1 MSHLPAIKKAAAQAT
16 ELRRQLHRIPE
27 LQYQEHQTASFIRQ
41 RLDELKIPYLAG
53 VSQAPTATIATIGN
67 PAKPCIALRADIDAL
82 PIEEQTGAAWA
93 STHRHVMH
101 ACGHDG
107 HSAALLGAAEV
118 LKQLENNLNVC
129 VKLIFQPAEEG
140 GGGGRVLVQQGVL
153 DGRLGPKVEAIFGLH
168 GWPILPIGTVSTRA
182 GALLAAM
189 DKIQITM
196 RGRGGHAAFP
206 HLTHDPIVASA
217 MAIQGLQGIVSRQTD
232 PTDSLVISIAQ
243 IQAGTAHNIIPDECT
258 FTGTVRTVDRDL
270 RRAVPGMIRQR
281 IEGIAAAHG
290 CHATLDWI
298 DGYPIVMND
307 PAMSDLVAR
316 VAGQALGEGQFVP
329 AARPTMGGEDFA
341 FYLEKVPG
349 CFFMVGLCPPS
360 ETAPALLHTNR
371 FDFNDQAL
379 PACIGMHV
387 GLVLG
392 YKR

>member
-1 MSHLPAIKKAAAQAT
+1 MSPIPAIKKAAAEAT

-53 VSQAPTATIATIGN
+53 VNEAPTATIATIGN
-67 PAKPCIALRADIDAL
+67 LAKPCIALRADIDAL

-107 HSAALLGAAEV
+107 HTAALLGAAEV
-118 LKQLENNLNVC
+118 LKQLENELDVC

-168 GWPILPIGTVSTRA
+168 GWPILPIGMVSTRA

-189 DKIQITM
+189 DQIRITI
-196 RGRGGHAAFP
+196 RGQGGHAAFP
-206 HLTHDPIVASA
+206 HLTHDPVVASA
-217 MAIQGLQGIVSRQTD
+217 MAILGLQSIVSRQTD

-243 IQAGTAHNIIPDECT
+243 IQAGTAHNVIPDECT
-258 FTGTVRTVDRDL
+258 FSGTVRTVDRDL
-270 RRAVPGMIRQR
+270 RRSVPAMIRQR
-281 IEGIAAAHG
+281 MEGIAAAHG
-290 CHATLDWI
+290 CQATLDWI

-316 VAGQALGEGQFVP
+316 VAGQSLGEGQFIP
-329 AARPTMGGEDFA
+329 AARPSMGGEDFA
-341 FYLEKVPG
+341 FYLEKIPG